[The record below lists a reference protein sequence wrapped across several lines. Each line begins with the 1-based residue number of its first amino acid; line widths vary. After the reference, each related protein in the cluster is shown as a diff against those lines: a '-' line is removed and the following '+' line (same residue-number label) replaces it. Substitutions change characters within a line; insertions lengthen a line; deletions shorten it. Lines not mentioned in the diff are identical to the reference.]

1 VTRTGRFNELDVR
14 AWMRFTKS
22 WFVCNPPPRTAA
34 QRAHPAKFPEAM
46 AREFIEFFTRPGETV
61 LDPFS
66 GVGSAVAAAA
76 AAGRCGVGI
85 ELSPA
90 FHEVARAA
98 ASGGQTYLRGD
109 AAEAADLCRRAGVP
123 VVHYVLT
130 SPPYWDMLLQGRG
143 NVLSTHQER
152 RRRGLPTAYTD
163 DPADLGRI
171 ADYDEFLATLA
182 RALANLKPLL
192 APGRH
197 LTVIAQNV
205 RVPAG
210 HVRPLAWDLARAL
223 STTYAFKGERLWL
236 QDNKRLGCWGWPSEF
251 VTNVHHHYCLV
262 FKNE

>member
-1 VTRTGRFNELDVR
+1 
-14 AWMRFTKS
+14 MRFTKS
-22 WFVCNPPPRTAA
+22 WFLCNPPPRTAA
-34 QRAHPAKFPEAM
+34 QRCHPAKFPEGL
-46 AREFIEFFTRPGETV
+46 AREFIEFFTRPGEAV

-66 GVGSAVAAAA
+66 GVGSTVSAAA
-76 AAGRCGVGI
+76 AAGRRGVGI
-85 ELSPA
+85 ELSA
-90 FHEVARAA
+90 DFVALARAA
-98 ASGGQTYLRGD
+98 AAKVPVAPGGEQTYLHGDAGD
-109 AAEAADLCRRAGVP
+109 AARLCRAAGVP
-123 VVHYVLT
+123 VAHYVLT

-143 NVLSTHQER
+143 NVVSTHQQR
-152 RRRGLPTAYTD
+152 RRQGLPTAYTD

-182 RALANLKPLL
+182 RIFGDLKGLL
-192 APGRH
+192 APGRY
-197 LTVIAQNV
+197 LTVIVQNV

-223 STTYAFKGERLWL
+223 SASFAFKGERLWL